1 MSMRCQ
7 QPDASASGRDL
18 VYQSCSPGRRG
29 TRRNALR
36 TACSGHKEVT
46 LLDYGA
52 GNVRS
57 VRNAILKLGYTLREV
72 KLLLENGKTKH
83 TLS

>member
-1 MSMRCQ
+1 M
-7 QPDASASGRDL
+7 
-18 VYQSCSPGRRG
+18 
-29 TRRNALR
+29 
-36 TACSGHKEVT
+36 TACSGQKEVT

-72 KLLLENGKTKH
+72 KLSLENGQTKH
-83 TLS
+83 TLL